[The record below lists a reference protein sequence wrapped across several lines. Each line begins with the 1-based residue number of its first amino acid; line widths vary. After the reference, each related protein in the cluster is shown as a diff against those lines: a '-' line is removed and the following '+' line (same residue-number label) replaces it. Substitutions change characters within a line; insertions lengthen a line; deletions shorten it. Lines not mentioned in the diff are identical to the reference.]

1 MNNQLTYFLKSQGLL
16 IMVIRFLI
24 IIFFF
29 CIKFSYSSIIY
40 DKNEITITEI
50 EITKYIDLHNINFG
64 SNISI
69 NQAIKNIVLMKRTIS
84 DLLNDN
90 PEFLSIL
97 DKKIVSEYSEEI
109 LNDKNVLNFIR
120 FQKIRNE
127 FISEYFRNNFN
138 LEDLEIIFANL
149 NNLKI
154 PVSKNNCMTI
164 EKLYELN
171 NDKYFIENF
180 FKNLRNDQQNYTTL
194 IDNEMYDVCMNNK
207 LFKNIE
213 SEIIKFIENKTE
225 NDFDKFIYGKIN

>member
-1 MNNQLTYFLKSQGLL
+1 
-16 IMVIRFLI
+16 MVIRFLI
-24 IIFFF
+24 LIFFF

-97 DKKIVSEYSEEI
+97 DKKIVSEYSEDV

>member
-1 MNNQLTYFLKSQGLL
+1 
-16 IMVIRFLI
+16 MVIRFLI
-24 IIFFF
+24 LIFFF

>member
-1 MNNQLTYFLKSQGLL
+1 
-16 IMVIRFLI
+16 MVIRFLI

-97 DKKIVSEYSEEI
+97 DKKIVSEYSEDV